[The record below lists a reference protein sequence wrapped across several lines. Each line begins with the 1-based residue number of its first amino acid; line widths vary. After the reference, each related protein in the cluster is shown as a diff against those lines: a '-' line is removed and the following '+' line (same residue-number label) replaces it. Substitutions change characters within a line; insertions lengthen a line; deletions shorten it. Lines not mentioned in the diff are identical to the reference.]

1 MDNEQPIKANKTFSQ
16 RINNWITAVR
26 KWFQDL
32 MDIEEGVDREGT
44 IIAIKGNKKMR
55 GANAWLLICSI
66 MIASLG
72 LDLNSGA
79 VIIGAMLISPLMS
92 PILGIGLAVGTN
104 DREALY
110 ISLQHF
116 SLAIVIAL
124 ATSTFYFFITPFGD
138 MTDEIFGRTEPNLLD
153 SLVAIFGG
161 LAGIISTSR
170 KEKSSAIPGVAIAT
184 ALMPPLCVTGF
195 GIATQDWTVALNS
208 FYLFF
213 LNSFFIAMTAFIIIR
228 FLNFEMHTYE
238 DKKEARRTRRV
249 LAFFSLI
256 LVLPSVFILYNVYQ
270 KRQDISRIETFIND
284 YINQDPAQR
293 KCSDYSFLRGDSINT
308 LVLEVFG
315 KDIPQDSLP
324 IFQEAL
330 NGTGLKNTNLRVIQE
345 SDLDLEKVRNMDNQ
359 LKDLNSVVN
368 QLEIAKNEKDAQ
380 AKLINDLSGK
390 VDSLQFGSVPFENIG
405 QEAKALFPKLTRIG
419 FGGVQ
424 QSDFDNKPEIQPVWL
439 IEWEK
444 NKRSYEVTRD
454 EKKLKDFL
462 KVRAELDT
470 IIVVHY

>member
-1 MDNEQPIKANKTFSQ
+1 MDSNQPVKNTKTLQ
-16 RINNWITAVR
+16 GILKEWISAIQ

-32 MDIEEGVDREGT
+32 MNLEEGVDREGT
-44 IIAIKGNKKMR
+44 ILAIKGNKKMR

-92 PILGIGLAVGTN
+92 PILGIGLAIGTN

-124 ATSTFYFFITPFGD
+124 ATSTLFFFITPFGD
-138 MTDEIFGRTEPNLLD
+138 MTDEIRGRTEPNLLD

-184 ALMPPLCVTGF
+184 ALMPPLCVSGF
-195 GIATQDWTVALNS
+195 GIANQDWTVALNS

-238 DKKEARRTRRV
+238 DKKEGRRTKRI
-249 LAFFSLI
+249 LALFSLV
-256 LVLPSVFILYNVYQ
+256 LVLPSIYILYNVYQ
-270 KRQDISRIETFIND
+270 KRQDLARIDTFITQ

-293 KCSDYSFLRGDSINT
+293 KCSDYTFLRGDSLNT

-315 KDIPQDSLP
+315 RDIPLDSLP
-324 IFQEAL
+324 VFQEAL
-330 NGTGLKNTNLRVIQE
+330 NKTGLKSTKLRVIQE
-345 SDLDLEKVRNMDNQ
+345 SDLDLEKVRTMDSKINN
-359 LKDLNSVVN
+359 LNSVVN
-368 QLEIAKNEKDAQ
+368 QLEIAENEKIAQ
-380 AKLINDLSGK
+380 SKLIKDLAGK
-390 VDSLQFGSVPFENIG
+390 VDSLQFGKVPFEKIG

-419 FGGVQ
+419 FGGIQ
-424 QSDFDNKPEIQPVWL
+424 QSDFDNKPEVSPVWL
-439 IEWEK
+439 IQWEK
-444 NKRSYEVTRD
+444 TKRSNEITRD

-462 KVRAELDT
+462 KLRAELDT
-470 IIVVHY
+470 IIIVHY